1 MQQQSSKFS
10 DKQSDATYICS
21 NAKNNYVARRSALT
35 LLDLSFKTD
44 LNRLQFVKF
53 DFHMIFSNL
62 VCFVDQFGSSFVS
75 VESWQ
80 KAISSGTVWTELHGP
95 SSNRLYQYMLWRNN
109 KLKICL
115 KMFRVVG
122 KTWNLSVLQYNKK
135 FDNFVNNYLI
145 DCYVNWAFGK

>member
-62 VCFVDQFGSSFVS
+62 VCFVDQFGSSYQSNVRKKRFPQAQS
-75 VESWQ
+75 GQ
-80 KAISSGTVWTELHGP
+80 NYTDLQAIDST
-95 SSNRLYQYMLWRNN
+95 N
-109 KLKICL
+109 IC
-115 KMFRVVG
+115 FEG
-122 KTWNLSVLQYNKK
+122 
-135 FDNFVNNYLI
+135 LI
-145 DCYVNWAFGK
+145 N